1 MAQHA
6 NPILRHVR
14 PGTELL
20 ATKIGSRNS
29 LWPKLGPIPNRE
41 DTTSANAAAV
51 AVAATAAAAHA
62 KALMLRCAPRESAH
76 IDVCC
81 THRSSNIARLG
92 ITPESMEANTA
103 STPRRRLGICETVA
117 SRNLPTVISMRSPG
131 DVCWYNAGRQTLA
144 PALLASSSARS
155 TCRCSE
161 ARRHVSW
168 SRNCSIERC
177 VSQRGGGRS
186 TLPSPKGTTSFRMI
200 KQDMNRDRP
209 TPVGTAQVAFR
220 KFVFPVV
227 GSRRPSTT

>member
-1 MAQHA
+1 MQSIYAPEH
-6 NPILRHVR
+6 PCWC
-14 PGTELL
+14 PT
-20 ATKIGSRNS
+20 
-29 LWPKLGPIPNRE
+29 
-41 DTTSANAAAV
+41 
-51 AVAATAAAAHA
+51 
-62 KALMLRCAPRESAH
+62 LMLRCAPRESAH

-161 ARRHVSW
+161 ARRHVSSSRGRW
-168 SRNCSIERC
+168 SRRHGTMHLEGSAITHSWQCRM
-177 VSQRGGGRS
+177 SQCPHVLRNII
-186 TLPSPKGTTSFRMI
+186 TLT
-200 KQDMNRDRP
+200 
-209 TPVGTAQVAFR
+209 
-220 KFVFPVV
+220 
-227 GSRRPSTT
+227 